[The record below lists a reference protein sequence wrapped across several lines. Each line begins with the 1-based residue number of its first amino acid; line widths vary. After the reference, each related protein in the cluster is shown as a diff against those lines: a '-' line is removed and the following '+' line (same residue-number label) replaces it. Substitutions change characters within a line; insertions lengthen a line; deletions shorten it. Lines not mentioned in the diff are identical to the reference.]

1 MTLTEIVC
9 NVRGGSAA
17 EEEPVGRG
25 IAHLVEHL
33 VATAAASE
41 MERSGTAAL
50 LNAFTSRDG
59 TSFRWSVAAED
70 VSASL
75 RCFQDAVQRV
85 TADPAGLEAEKKVV
99 LREIELSHDR
109 LARGEEPPVCGYPS
123 LVREV
128 TTQDV
133 HAYMTRIYQTG
144 NMSVGTAAAKP
155 PLSNGAH
162 ILVRGGVF
170 AGPSCSLMA
179 RLLTR
184 NAPASYYSFCDENF
198 VGLSGDDPET
208 LRTLALCPTFEGFEE
223 EKAKPLRLRPMR
235 ELQMELKKALY
246 QTHPYRNCES
256 ETPDTITLDDVI
268 ACHRRLFITSDL
280 SARVPHGEEHGQPQ
294 STVLEKPWPFGALA
308 IGFRGIPF
316 DEETWPA
323 LELVKALLV
332 GPSNNSVRGR
342 FTHAMREEGVAYTVT
357 ALNQAGFGEG
367 YFALL
372 AAIAP
377 GKEAQAIDIAL
388 RELDRLRRGDV
399 GPEEF
404 EHCRKLYLLDSL
416 RRAEEPR
423 AHAYAT
429 GTLRLFG
436 ADPARVDA
444 RFRMS
449 NITDIVGAAAH
460 AFRESTQSMVVVRP
474 QGDPS

>member
-9 NVRGGSAA
+9 SVRGGSAA
-17 EEEPVGRG
+17 EEQPGGRG
-25 IAHLVEHL
+25 IAHLAEHL
-33 VATAAASE
+33 VATAAAAE

-50 LNAFTSRDG
+50 LNAFTSREA

-70 VSASL
+70 VSTSL

-85 TADPAGLEAEKKVV
+85 TLDPAGLEAEKKVV
-99 LREIELSHDR
+99 LREIEQSHDR

-123 LVREV
+123 LVRDV
-128 TTQDV
+128 TTHDV
-133 HAYMTRIYQTG
+133 RAYMTRIYQTG
-144 NMSVGTAAAKP
+144 NMSVRTTAAKP

-170 AGPSCSLMA
+170 AGPACSLMA

-184 NAPASYYSFCDENF
+184 NAPETYYSFCDENF
-198 VGLSGDDPET
+198 VGLSGDDPGT
-208 LRTLALCPTFEGFEE
+208 LRALALQPTFAGFEE

-235 ELQMELKKALY
+235 ALQMELKKALY
-246 QTHPYRNCES
+246 QTHPYRLCES
-256 ETPDTITLDDVI
+256 ETPDTITLDDVV
-268 ACHRRLFITSDL
+268 ACHRRLFVTSEL
-280 SARVPHGEEHGQPQ
+280 EPHLEERGQPQ
-294 STVLEKPWPFGALA
+294 SFAVEKPWPFGALA

-316 DEETWPA
+316 DEESWPA

-342 FTHAMREEGVAYTVT
+342 FTRAMREDGVAYTVT
-357 ALNQAGFGEG
+357 GLNQAGFGEG

-377 GKEAQAIDIAL
+377 DREAEAIDVAA
-388 RELDRLRRGDV
+388 REIERLRDGEV
-399 GPEEF
+399 GRDEF
-404 EHCRKLYLLDSL
+404 EHCRKLYLLDA
-416 RRAEEPR
+416 RKRAEEPR
-423 AHAYAT
+423 AQAYAT

-436 ADPARVDA
+436 ADPARVEA
-444 RFRMS
+444 RLRTL
-449 NITDIVGAAAH
+449 NITDIVAAAAH
-460 AFRESTQSMVVVRP
+460 AFRESTKSMVVVRP